1 MLLKS
6 EAAGIFF
13 PAAFVLI
20 SLQPKTETMEARI
33 GELAALFTA
42 VCWTVTAITFES
54 ASRKVGSV
62 PVNIIRLVMALV
74 LLSLFSWIRR
84 DMPFPT
90 DASTYNITW
99 LALSGLV
106 GFVVGDLFLFKAF
119 TVIGSRMSLLIM
131 TLVPPITAFAGW
143 LIMGEILQWIHFGG
157 MTLTLSGIAMVILH
171 KQMQRSKPGQLPE
184 KIPLP
189 GIIFALL
196 GATGQAIGLVLSKY
210 GMQDYDAF
218 SATQIRV
225 IAGIIGFTIVISF
238 FRKWGAVNL
247 ALKNK
252 TALWLMLLGAT
263 FGPFLGVSSSLIA
276 VQYTATGI
284 ASTIM
289 SVSPILI
296 LPATYLLYKQQITWK
311 ELIGAVVSVAGVA
324 LFFI

>member
-1 MLLKS
+1 
-6 EAAGIFF
+6 
-13 PAAFVLI
+13 
-20 SLQPKTETMEARI
+20 MEARI
-33 GELAALFTA
+33 GEFAALFTA
-42 VCWTVTAITFES
+42 VCWTVTAITFEA

-62 PVNIIRLVMALV
+62 PVNIIRLVMALA
-74 LLSLFSWIRR
+74 LLSLFSWIWR
-84 DMPFPT
+84 DMPFPA
-90 DASTYNITW
+90 DADSFNWVW

-119 TVIGSRMSLLIM
+119 TVIGSRLSLLIM
-131 TLVPPITAFAGW
+131 TLVPPITAFVGW
-143 LIMGEILQWIHFGG
+143 LIMGETLGWIHLGG
-157 MTLTLSGIAMVILH
+157 MALTISGIAMVILH
-171 KQMQRSKPGQLPE
+171 KQMQRSKPGKLPE
-184 KIPLP
+184 RIPLP

-196 GATGQAIGLVLSKY
+196 GAIGQAIGLVLSKY

-225 IAGIIGFTIVISF
+225 MAGIMGFAIVITF

-247 ALKNK
+247 ALKNN

-276 VQYTATGI
+276 VKYTATGI

-311 ELIGAVVSVAGVA
+311 ELLGAIVSVAGVA

>member
-1 MLLKS
+1 
-6 EAAGIFF
+6 
-13 PAAFVLI
+13 
-20 SLQPKTETMEARI
+20 MEARI

-42 VCWTVTAITFES
+42 VCWTVTAITFEA

-62 PVNIIRLVMALV
+62 PVNIIRLVMALA

-84 DMPFPT
+84 DMPFPA
-90 DASTYNITW
+90 DADSFNWVW

-119 TVIGSRMSLLIM
+119 TVIGSRLSLLIM
-131 TLVPPITAFAGW
+131 TLVPPITAFVGW
-143 LIMGEILQWIHFGG
+143 LIMGETLDWIHLGG
-157 MTLTLSGIAMVILH
+157 MALTISGIAMVILH
-171 KQMQRSKPGQLPE
+171 KQMQRSKPGKLPE
-184 KIPLP
+184 RIPLP

-196 GATGQAIGLVLSKY
+196 GAIGQAIGLVLSKY

-225 IAGIIGFTIVISF
+225 MAGIMGFAIVISF

-247 ALKNK
+247 ALKNY

-276 VQYTATGI
+276 VKYTATGI

-311 ELIGAVVSVAGVA
+311 ELLGAIVSVAGVA